1 MIFSNEVPE
10 DREIKEFMF
19 MTKLYLFDQDKIR
32 EHDDTKTKA
41 ALRKSKT
48 PLEMLNAAV
57 KLLN

>member
-1 MIFSNEVPE
+1 MVQ
-10 DREIKEFMF
+10 FMF